1 MWQDGRVFGE
11 SKIHIKKRP
20 RTSDYASLIEPTAM
34 RSKPSANAGVTHLE
48 NILGILTLN
57 SYETLLEKCR
67 RENAELQ
74 VCNLHPDYDFLLF
87 NIILS
92 MNHLFEW
99 FLKDENVPQDKKM
112 GCIKIFNPYRTE
124 DNVSRDFKSI
134 YSQLDDFPEVNRSQE
149 LIREL
154 CNKAKHFK
162 KKNVEVQD
170 GNYIVECGNESME
183 CGNPDTVCGGFD
195 HYIYFVEVDG
205 DQKNLEVLISSL
217 INKWSDFV
225 ENEV

>member
-1 MWQDGRVFGE
+1 MKPCLKNVER
-11 SKIHIKKRP
+11 R
-20 RTSDYASLIEPTAM
+20 SL
-34 RSKPSANAGVTHLE
+34 SYKYVTY
-48 NILGILTLN
+48 IRIII
-57 SYETLLEKCR
+57 S
-67 RENAELQ
+67 
-74 VCNLHPDYDFLLF
+74 FF

-154 CNKAKHFK
+154 CDKAKHLK
-162 KKNVEVQD
+162 KRILKFRIE
-170 GNYIVECGNESME
+170 I
-183 CGNPDTVCGGFD
+183 T
-195 HYIYFVEVDG
+195 
-205 DQKNLEVLISSL
+205 
-217 INKWSDFV
+217 
-225 ENEV
+225 